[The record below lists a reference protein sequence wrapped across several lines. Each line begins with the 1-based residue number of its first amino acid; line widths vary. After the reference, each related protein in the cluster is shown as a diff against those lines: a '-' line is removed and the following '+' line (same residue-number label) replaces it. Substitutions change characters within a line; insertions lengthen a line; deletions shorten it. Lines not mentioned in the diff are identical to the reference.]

1 MALRDHS
8 LDDKI
13 TAAAMEEFSGK
24 LLVQQEPDASSQA
37 LSNLF

>member
-13 TAAAMEEFSGK
+13 TSAAMEEFSK
-24 LLVQQEPDASSQA
+24 KAIWERRSER
-37 LSNLF
+37 